1 MKNIKIKV
9 TPSEFREIQ
18 RIAFD
23 KGIYWDY
30 SSESKTKT
38 SDMLYIDGKLSWET
52 PELAYSK
59 NYEEMKSEDFIRQ
72 NTTFPIYKTHKDGL
86 YIVEFSDIN
95 CGVIVWVRDDTTGH
109 QRLFSVQNNH
119 LFEVGDYRSDWMSY
133 YENLWSNTS
142 NDTLNVIKDFNKN
155 SDEEQMNPAEPQKGA
170 IVLATRKSTDAKHGD
185 YTWQGTYYGKFNE
198 HHLLDFNGTS
208 YRIADEVK
216 IIPTLT
222 KKEAK
227 QKISELFNQPK
238 NVTSEKIRNIIDL
251 IKI

>member
-38 SDMLYIDGKLSWET
+38 SDMLYIDDKLSWET
-52 PELAYSK
+52 PVLAYSK
-59 NYEEMKSEDFIRQ
+59 NYEEMKSSDFIRE
-72 NTTFPIYKTHKDGL
+72 NTKFPVYKIQKDGL
-86 YIVEFSDIN
+86 YIVEFSDIHT
-95 CGVIVWVRDDTTGH
+95 GEVVWIKSNLDTIRKYREGWIAFYEDCWKNISEEETLMLIN
-109 QRLFSVQNNH
+109 QTNNQ
-119 LFEVGDYRSDWMSY
+119 EIN
-133 YENLWSNTS
+133 NLDVDIQPGT
-142 NDTLNVIKDFNKN
+142 
-155 SDEEQMNPAEPQKGA
+155 

-238 NVTSEKIRNIIDL
+238 NVSSEKIRNIIDL

>member
-9 TPSEFREIQ
+9 NPSEFREVQ

-23 KGIYWDY
+23 KGIFWGMDK
-30 SSESKTKT
+30 ENKTKT
-38 SDMLYIDGKLSWET
+38 SDMLYIDDKLSWET

-59 NYEEMKSEDFIRQ
+59 NYEEMKSSDFIRE
-72 NTTFPIYKTHKDGL
+72 NTKFPVYKIQKDGL
-86 YIVEFSDIN
+86 YIVEFSDIHA
-95 CGVIVWVRDDTTGH
+95 GEVVWIKSNLDTIRKYREGWIAFYEDCWKNISEEETLVLIN
-109 QRLFSVQNNH
+109 QINNQ
-119 LFEVGDYRSDWMSY
+119 EIN
-133 YENLWSNTS
+133 NLDVDIQPGT
-142 NDTLNVIKDFNKN
+142 
-155 SDEEQMNPAEPQKGA
+155 

-216 IIPTLT
+216 ILPTLT